1 MSLPLIRLAIGPTHG
16 TAHVGVLLG
25 VEAVTACAT
34 HSPDL
39 KPVPEASAHILC
51 QSCVRALLVLGTAPH
66 PGEPEARPATG
77 TGRGTV
83 GHRPIPGHLLAYCG
97 KPLDNRSTTTCRRCT
112 LCVRLGDALDV
123 LHQLAGEL
131 LPPTIEPCH
140 GDDTLLWAP
149 LGRGNLVTGHRRNAV
164 TGKAFCDRAL
174 AGPSPE
180 ALNECAPC
188 RWHWED
194 AELVR

>member
-1 MSLPLIRLAIGPTHG
+1 MRHSLAG
-16 TAHVGVLLG
+16 
-25 VEAVTACAT
+25 
-34 HSPDL
+34 S
-39 KPVPEASAHILC
+39 
-51 QSCVRALLVLGTAPH
+51 
-66 PGEPEARPATG
+66 EARPGGECAYPVPILRPRPPCPWYRAAS
-77 TGRGTV
+77 GRARGPA
-83 GHRPIPGHLLAYCG
+83 RDRDRPGHCRTPPYPRPPTRLLRQA
-97 KPLDNRSTTTCRRCT
+97 LDNRSTTTCRRCT